1 VNRKLNLAAVDL
13 GAESG
18 RVMLARFDGKTITL
32 EEAHRFPNIPVNAN
46 GILHWDALRLWYEIK
61 LGIRAAAKLTDGK
74 LSSVGVDTWG
84 VDFGLL
90 DANDQLIGNP
100 IHYRDTRTN
109 GMLDW
114 VFERAPRE
122 KVYARTGIQ
131 FNQIN
136 TLFQLAAMVKQRSPM
151 LEIGKSF
158 LTIPDLIHFW
168 LCGVKANEYTNAT
181 TTQCLDARTRDWA
194 RDLLD
199 QVGIPSQIFCDVI
212 PPATKLGMM
221 RSTVAEE
228 IGIAPIPVIAPAT
241 HDTGSAV
248 AAAPITTDSIYI
260 SSGTWSLM
268 GIESDAPIIDNKAFT
283 YNVTNEGGVNGTIR
297 VLKNIMGLWLLQ
309 ECRRVWAGQG
319 RAYDYSQL
327 EAMARESKTSAI
339 VDVNDA
345 RFLSQGDMP
354 ARIREFCVETNQPPP
369 EIDAEIARCVLNSLA
384 NEYRIVVEQLDDLT
398 GKRQDSIHIFGGGSQ
413 NVLLNELTAKA
424 TGRQV
429 FAGPVEATALGNAIA
444 QLVALGELVSF
455 DEGRE
460 LQRG

>member
-1 VNRKLNLAAVDL
+1 
-13 GAESG
+13 
-18 RVMLARFDGKTITL
+18 
-32 EEAHRFPNIPVNAN
+32 
-46 GILHWDALRLWYEIK
+46 
-61 LGIRAAAKLTDGK
+61 

-90 DANDQLIGNP
+90 DASDQLIGNP
-100 IHYRDTRTN
+100 VHYRDARTN

-136 TLFQLAAMVKQRSPM
+136 TLFQLAAMVKQRSPA
-151 LEIGKSF
+151 LEIGKIF
-158 LTIPDLIHFW
+158 LTIPDLFHFW
-168 LCGVKANEYTNAT
+168 LCGAKTNEYTNAT
-181 TTQCLDARTRDWA
+181 TTQCLDARTREWA

-199 QVGIPSQIFCDVI
+199 DVGIPSQIFCDVV

-221 RSTVAEE
+221 RATVAEE
-228 IGIAPIPVIAPAT
+228 IGIAPIPIIAPAT

-248 AAAPITTDSIYI
+248 AAAPISPDAIYI

-268 GIESDAPIIDNKAFT
+268 GVESDAPIINDKAYA

-319 RAYDYSQL
+319 RVHDYSQL
-327 EAMARESKTSAI
+327 EAIARESKTSAI
-339 VDVNDA
+339 VDVNNA
-345 RFLSQGDMP
+345 RFFSQGDMP

-369 EIDAEIARCVLNSLA
+369 EDDAEIARCVLNSLA
-384 NEYRIVVEQLDDLT
+384 NEYRIVAEQLDDLA
-398 GKRQDSIHIFGGGSQ
+398 GKRHDAIHIIGGGSQ
-413 NVLLNELTAKA
+413 NNLLNKLTSKA

-444 QLVALGELVSF
+444 QLVALGELASF
-455 DEGRE
+455 DEGRR
-460 LQRG
+460 LRRG

>member
-1 VNRKLNLAAVDL
+1 
-13 GAESG
+13 
-18 RVMLARFDGKTITL
+18 
-32 EEAHRFPNIPVNAN
+32 
-46 GILHWDALRLWYEIK
+46 
-61 LGIRAAAKLTDGK
+61 
-74 LSSVGVDTWG
+74 
-84 VDFGLL
+84 
-90 DANDQLIGNP
+90 
-100 IHYRDTRTN
+100 
-109 GMLDW
+109 
-114 VFERAPRE
+114 
-122 KVYARTGIQ
+122 
-131 FNQIN
+131 
-136 TLFQLAAMVKQRSPM
+136 
-151 LEIGKSF
+151 
-158 LTIPDLIHFW
+158 
-168 LCGVKANEYTNAT
+168 
-181 TTQCLDARTRDWA
+181 
-194 RDLLD
+194 
-199 QVGIPSQIFCDVI
+199 
-212 PPATKLGMM
+212 MM